1 MKAHSWLFARNYAQ
15 IQWKMQNL
23 TFSLLFALS
32 RLPLSSAD
40 YRSCIRDSY
49 KSATDDVQGQRYR
62 RCKVSGSVVP
72 TEQHRQP
79 SGRLRSRRVSLRSP
93 NAKPPSTASERKKH
107 TQICEDALSI
117 HIWLKPS
124 LRRF

>member
-1 MKAHSWLFARNYAQ
+1 
-15 IQWKMQNL
+15 MQNL

-49 KSATDDVQGQRYR
+49 KSATDDVLGQRYR

-72 TEQHRQP
+72 TEQHRQLA
-79 SGRLRSRRVSLRSP
+79 GRLRSRQVSLRSL
-93 NAKPPSTASERKKH
+93 NTKPPSTASAREKN
-107 TQICEDALSI
+107 T
-117 HIWLKPS
+117 
-124 LRRF
+124 LRSVRMRSRYISGLNL